1 MGTRTESTFRIG
13 LDDTDHP
20 DGGCTTFDLN
30 SLTDLLVS
38 EVPSFL
44 EIERRL
50 VRLWPYAERRTRGN
64 AALCLV
70 ASVNDEDEGALY
82 RVLEDWVPEP
92 SGEDGNSS
100 ARPAIVM
107 GRDTPPVEWYT
118 EAVRSHVDL
127 DERLHDIASSDYKIF
142 TKSERPHGAI
152 GASAAIAWDGGRS
165 TWELVAWR
173 EQGAL
178 GTRRVVDEGMIS
190 SMSERYPG
198 TFANRDPTT
207 GRCMIAPR
215 TPCPVLYGI
224 RGRSVPEIK
233 EAHRWLQSSG
243 SNEHS
248 PNFAI
253 HRTNQC
259 SDDHVVGAESGTVV
273 TGPVVAPGG
282 HTHLIVHGSNGSE
295 SLVAFKEGGPVNK
308 ALRGLHIG
316 DRIHWVGL
324 RAPDGSIHLERL
336 MLFDQVPVAVGR
348 PMCCGKAMKSSG
360 SNAGLRCS
368 KCNGVANRA
377 WISTSTREQGTW
389 SEPQSSN
396 RRHLARPL
404 NQGEPH
410 LAEVESTSR

>member
-1 MGTRTESTFRIG
+1 MLHYASW
-13 LDDTDHP
+13 HP
-20 DGGCTTFDLN
+20 
-30 SLTDLLVS
+30 S
-38 EVPSFL
+38 
-44 EIERRL
+44 
-50 VRLWPYAERRTRGN
+50 AMRTREHSIGHSRN
-64 AALCLV
+64 GFQ
-70 ASVNDEDEGALY
+70 SQ
-82 RVLEDWVPEP
+82 LERKGRARQGPR
-92 SGEDGNSS
+92 SS
-100 ARPAIVM
+100 WA
-107 GRDTPPVEWYT
+107 GTPPIGWYT

-127 DERLHDIASSDYKIF
+127 DERLRDIVSADFKIF

-173 EQGAL
+173 DQRAL

-207 GRCMIAPR
+207 GRCLIAPR

-273 TGPVVAPGG
+273 TAPEVAPGG
-282 HTHLIVHGSNGSE
+282 HTHLKVHGSNGSE
-295 SLVAFKEGGPVNK
+295 SLVAFKEGGPVNE
-308 ALRGLHIG
+308 ALRGLQTG

-360 SNAGLRCS
+360 ANAGLRCS

-377 WISTSTREQGTW
+377 WRSSSNREQGTW
-389 SEPQSSN
+389 FEPQSSN

-404 NQGEPH
+404 HQGEPH
-410 LAEVESTSR
+410 LAEVETTSH

>member
-1 MGTRTESTFRIG
+1 MGTGAESTFRIG

-30 SLTDLLVS
+30 SLTNHLAS
-38 EVPSFL
+38 EIPSFR

-64 AALCLV
+64 AALCLM
-70 ASVNDEDEGALY
+70 ASVSDEDEGALY
-82 RVLEDWVPEP
+82 RALEEWVPKP
-92 SGEDGNSS
+92 TGKDGKSS
-100 ARPAIVM
+100 ARPAIVV
-107 GRDTPPVEWYT
+107 GRDAPPIGWYT

-127 DERLHDIASSDYKIF
+127 DERLRDIVSADFNIF

-173 EQGAL
+173 DQSAL

-207 GRCMIAPR
+207 GRCLIAPR

-273 TGPVVAPGG
+273 TAPEVAVGG
-282 HTHLIVHGSNGSE
+282 HTHLKVHGSNGSE
-295 SLVAFKEGGPVNK
+295 SLVAFKEGGPVNE
-308 ALRGLHIG
+308 ALRGLQTG

-360 SNAGLRCS
+360 ANAGLRCS

-377 WISTSTREQGTW
+377 WRSSSNREQGIW
-389 SEPQSSN
+389 FEPQSSN

-404 NQGEPH
+404 HQGEPH
-410 LAEVESTSR
+410 LAEVETTSH